1 MSSPNC
7 DSAIAMQMPT
17 ELFVETWPHIV
28 QELDKIPHVWE
39 PWYTKQHIFNS
50 VLAGQ
55 FQVWGAGDNGSVKI
69 VLFTQI
75 VFYPAAKVLQGILVL
90 GNSLDGCADAI
101 WAATEKF
108 AREHDCD
115 RIEVLGRAGWERKLS
130 RFGFRKV
137 SVVLSVNVNETR
149 MQ

>member
-1 MSSPNC
+1 MS
-7 DSAIAMQMPT
+7 AVAVQMPL
-17 ELFVETWPHIV
+17 ERFVEMWPHI
-28 QELDKIPHVWE
+28 QRELDRVPHVWD
-39 PWYTKQHIFNS
+39 PWYTKQHIFNA

-55 FQVWGAGDNGSVKI
+55 FQVWGAGHDGSPRI

-90 GNSLDGCADAI
+90 GNSLDRCADAI

-108 AREHDCD
+108 AKEQECD
-115 RIEVLGRAGWERKLS
+115 RIEILGRAGWERKLD

-137 SVVLSVNVNETR
+137 SVVLSANVNQTR